1 VRRSKDFSSSRS
13 DRSRVS
19 EHISESSRGNHFND
33 RDHAAVLFHSTRE
46 RIGNASDDKGN
57 VYQTG
62 ALTGAIIA
70 APAQSD
76 DGNLWLT
83 LTVGD
88 AA

>member
-46 RIGNASDDKGN
+46 RIGNASEETGN
-57 VYQTG
+57 VCQTG
-62 ALTGAIIA
+62 ALTEAAIPEA
-70 APAQSD
+70 TQSHK
-76 DGNLWLT
+76 GT
-83 LTVGD
+83 FR
-88 AA
+88 